1 MKENIYMSK
10 DKNTNGQ
17 DKKTITPLSAI
28 NSINNYE
35 SLQKSL
41 LGMNDVY
48 NNSINELTQSIIN
61 SNPFNYNNLISSF
74 SSLDL
79 YNTNKVSKL
88 EKTIV
93 DKENKIKE
101 LVNDLKSKEYEHSEL
116 EQKVKELQETT
127 SELQKSKELVFLTCK
142 VHIKAADL
150 LLEENNELLKNFMD
164 NETKKSCVISIDIR
178 RSTELMLKASSHDN
192 YAKFIS
198 GLSEKLK
205 SIVINNYGIFDKFTG
220 DGILAYFPDFYSGKD
235 SILKCILTAKE
246 CHSAFDEYYT
256 ANRDLFNIVVK
267 TGLGIGIDYGD
278 TKLVRIN
285 NEQTIV
291 GIPVVYA
298 CRLSNAPYGHTFLN
312 QKVFDILKNSKYEV
326 KVKETEID
334 LKNEGI
340 GIVYELCSVQ
350 DVKVDKPCWS

>member
-1 MKENIYMSK
+1 MSK
-10 DKNTNGQ
+10 DKKPDGQ
-17 DKKTITPLSAI
+17 DMKKAITPLSTI
-28 NSINNYE
+28 NTITNMGNYE
-35 SLQKSL
+35 SLRKSL
-41 LGMNDVY
+41 LGINDFY
-48 NNSINELTQSIIN
+48 NNSLNELTQSIIN
-61 SNPFNYNNLISSF
+61 SESFNYNNLIAGF

-79 YNTNKVSKL
+79 YNTNKVLKL

-101 LVNDLKSKEYEHSEL
+101 LVNDLKSKDYKHSEL

-150 LLEENNELLKNFMD
+150 LLEENNELLKNFLD

-205 SIVINNYGIFDKFTG
+205 SIVINNYGVFDKFTG
-220 DGILAYFPDFYSGKD
+220 DGILAYFPDFYSSED

-246 CHSAFDEYYT
+246 CHSAFHEYYT
-256 ANRDLFNIVVK
+256 ANRALFNVVVK

-278 TKLVRIN
+278 IKLVRIN

-326 KVKETEID
+326 KFKETEID

-350 DVKVDKPCWS
+350 DTKVDKPFWG